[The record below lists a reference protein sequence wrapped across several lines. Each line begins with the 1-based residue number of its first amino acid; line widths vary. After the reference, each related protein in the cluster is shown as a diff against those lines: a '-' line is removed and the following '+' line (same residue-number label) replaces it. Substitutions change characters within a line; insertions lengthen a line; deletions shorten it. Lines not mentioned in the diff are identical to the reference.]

1 MEFRPRTTENDG
13 ICYLRRST
21 RHTSPRVV
29 LRVCTDQRA
38 GRTGESCFPPRLPG
52 LHPARTRSSLET
64 TQSDCLGTENRSWG
78 FTFSNDFFF
87 FFLVIF
93 ITVLK
98 YCLAYRISSRSV
110 RTRQWVWLG
119 FCTYETLQC
128 LCADRD
134 LPVCLRCIL
143 SLHLTLTSVFCSN
156 YFA

>member
-1 MEFRPRTTENDG
+1 MTG

-38 GRTGESCFPPRLPG
+38 GRTGEPRFPRLPG

-64 TQSDCLGTENRSWG
+64 TQSDCWEPRTDHEDLLSQT
-78 FTFSNDFFF
+78 TF

-143 SLHLTLTSVFCSN
+143 SLHLTLTSVFCFN

>member
-1 MEFRPRTTENDG
+1 MTG
-13 ICYLRRST
+13 IRYLRRST
-21 RHTSPRVV
+21 RHRSPRVV
-29 LRVCTDQRA
+29 LRVCTERSG
-38 GRTGESCFPPRLPG
+38 GRTGQSCLPPGCRGCALLG
-52 LHPARTRSSLET
+52 HGALSRQHSRTVWEPRTDHEDLLSQT
-64 TQSDCLGTENRSWG
+64 T
-78 FTFSNDFFF
+78 FFFFFF

-110 RTRQWVWLG
+110 RARQRVWLG

-143 SLHLTLTSVFCSN
+143 SLHLTLTSVFCLN